1 MNNKATTQQCAA
13 ITRAGTRCKRQ
24 AQAGSDYCYLHQP
37 AVAESPA
44 TATTTARAEPDIAT
58 HGPVAV
64 ESGRESPAET
74 IAVEVE
80 TMAESGDANE
90 IPVVE
95 EEQDE
100 RKLRQQLMAELD
112 ALIARVQALTPGY
125 TPPPFSPR
133 RLLEMVEQNLD
144 RFSPADR
151 LGILKRLR
159 SAVNEDVLDVETWKG
174 LWYMINYSLEYQA
187 DVVKRR
193 FKGEFDTDE
202 WGLDWEFMEAVRPFL
217 SFLYNIYWR
226 VDAKGLENVPDGGRA
241 LLVSNHSGQLP
252 WDSLMVGMAV
262 MSQHPSQR
270 LVRSMYGSWMAS
282 VPFLP
287 AFLDKLGQTV
297 STVPN
302 GIRLL
307 EQDELVAVYPEGHK
321 GLGKVFR
328 SRYKLASFGRG
339 GFIKA
344 ALKTGAPIIPV
355 SVVGAEETY
364 LSLVRSQILAD
375 AAGLPFFPISP
386 TFPWLGFVGLIP
398 LPTRWHIDFGEAI
411 PMDGYEPA
419 TAESLPLV
427 AELAEQIRGVVQE
440 MVNKR
445 LAERRSV
452 FL

>member
-1 MNNKATTQQCAA
+1 MNNEATTQQCAA
-13 ITRAGTRCKRQ
+13 ITRAGTQCKRQ

-37 AVAESPA
+37 AVAHKA
-44 TATTTARAEPDIAT
+44 AEPAGETIT
-58 HGPVAV
+58 VAV
-64 ESGRESPAET
+64 ESPAEKGG
-74 IAVEVE
+74 A
-80 TMAESGDANE
+80 ADQ
-90 IPVVE
+90 IPIVE
-95 EEQDE
+95 EEQDQ
-100 RKLRQQLMAELD
+100 RKLRRQLMAELD
-112 ALIARVQALTPGY
+112 ALITRVQALTPGY
-125 TPPPFSPR
+125 NPPPFSPR
-133 RLLEMVEQNLD
+133 RLLDMVEQNLD

-159 SAVNEDVLDVETWKG
+159 AAVNDDVLDVETWKG

-187 DVVKRR
+187 DVFKRR
-193 FKGEFDTDE
+193 FTGEYDTDE

-226 VDAKGLENVPDGGRA
+226 VEATGMENVPDGGRA

-262 MSQHPSQR
+262 MTQHPAQR
-270 LVRSMYGSWMAS
+270 LVRSLYSSWMAS

-287 AFLDKLGQTV
+287 AFLDKMGQAV

-307 EQDELVAVYPEGHK
+307 EQDELVAVYPEGQK
-321 GLGKVFR
+321 GLGKLFR
-328 SRYKLASFGRG
+328 DRYKLASFGRG

-344 ALKTGAPIIPV
+344 ALKTSAPIIPV

-364 LSLVRSQILAD
+364 VSLVRSQILAD
-375 AAGLPFFPISP
+375 AAGLPYFPISP
-386 TFPWLGFVGLIP
+386 TFPWLGLAGLIP
-398 LPTRWHIDFGEAI
+398 LPTRWHIDFGDAI
-411 PMDGYEPA
+411 PMDSFEPGA
-419 TAESLPLV
+419 AEHLPLV
-427 AELAEQIRGVVQE
+427 AELTEQVRGVVQE

>member
-1 MNNKATTQQCAA
+1 MNNEPITQQCMA
-13 ITRAGTRCKRQ
+13 ITRAGTQCKRQ
-24 AQAGSDYCYLHQP
+24 AQAGSVYCYLHQP
-37 AVAESPA
+37 AVADKA
-44 TATTTARAEPDIAT
+44 AERLGETI
-58 HGPVAV
+58 GV
-64 ESGRESPAET
+64 EVESPAES
-74 IAVEVE
+74 
-80 TMAESGDANE
+80 SGTAE

-95 EEQDE
+95 EEVDE

-125 TPPPFSPR
+125 DPPPFSPR
-133 RLLEMVEQNLD
+133 RLLDMVEQNLD

-159 SAVNEDVLDVETWKG
+159 AAVNEDVLDVETWKG

-187 DVVKRR
+187 DVFKRR
-193 FKGEFDTDE
+193 FTGEYDTDE
-202 WGLDWEFMEAVRPFL
+202 WGLDWEFMEAVRPFF

-226 VDAKGLENVPDGGRA
+226 VEAKGIENVPDGGRA

-262 MSQHPSQR
+262 MTQHPAQR
-270 LVRSMYGSWMAS
+270 LVRSLYSSWMAS

-287 AFLDKLGQTV
+287 SFLDKMGQVV

-328 SRYKLASFGRG
+328 NRYKLASFGRG
-339 GFIKA
+339 GFVKA
-344 ALKTGAPIIPV
+344 AIKTGAPIIPV

-375 AAGLPFFPISP
+375 ATGLPYFPISP
-386 TFPWLGFVGLIP
+386 TFPWLGLAGLIP

-411 PMDGYEPA
+411 SMDGFEPNA
-419 TAESLPLV
+419 ADNLPLV
-427 AELAEQIRGVVQE
+427 AELSEQVRGVVQE

>member
-1 MNNKATTQQCAA
+1 MNDEPITQQCAA
-13 ITRAGTRCKRQ
+13 TTRAGSQCKRP
-24 AQAGSDYCYLHQP
+24 AQVGSAYCHLHQP
-37 AVAESPA
+37 AVATM
-44 TATTTARAEPDIAT
+44 TAEEIVT
-58 HGPVAV
+58 
-64 ESGRESPAET
+64 
-74 IAVEVE
+74 VEVE
-80 TMAESGDANE
+80 TPADAAAE
-90 IPVVE
+90 IPVME
-95 EEQDE
+95 DE
-100 RKLRQQLMAELD
+100 RDERNLRRQLMAEVD
-112 ALIARVQALTPGY
+112 ALIARVQALSPGY
-125 TPPPFSPR
+125 DPPPFSPR
-133 RLLEMVEQNLD
+133 SLLTVVEQNLD
-144 RFSPADR
+144 RFSPADQ

-159 SAVNEDVLDVETWKG
+159 AAVSEDVLDVETWKG

-187 DVVKRR
+187 DVFKRR
-193 FKGEFDTDE
+193 FTGEYDTDE

-226 VDAKGLENVPDGGRA
+226 VKANGIENVPDGGRA

-252 WDSLMVGMAV
+252 WDSLMVSMAV
-262 MSQHPSQR
+262 MTQHPAQR

-321 GLGKVFR
+321 GLGKLFR
-328 SRYKLASFGRG
+328 NRYQLASFGRG
-339 GFIKA
+339 GFVKA
-344 ALKTGAPIIPV
+344 AIKTGAPIIPV

-364 LSLVRSQILAD
+364 LSLARSQILAD
-375 AAGLPFFPISP
+375 AAGLPYFPISP
-386 TFPWLGFVGLIP
+386 TFPWLGLAGLIP

-411 PMDGYEPA
+411 PMDSYEPDA
-419 TAESLPLV
+419 ANNPTLV
-427 AELAEQIRGVVQE
+427 NQLTEQVRAVVQE